1 MQGSDSNHTANTT
14 IAAGLPN
21 ITGYFSTEAQ
31 NEDATGAFYCSWT
44 KWGAHSG
51 SGGAWQKNVQFNA
64 SRSSS
69 IYGKS
74 TTVQPPA
81 YVVNIW
87 RRTA

>member
-1 MQGSDSNHTANTT
+1 MKVNGVSNRNFYSKPTADGTFYLDNF
-14 IAAGLPN
+14 AN
-21 ITGYFSTEAQ
+21 NQFTG
-31 NEDATGAFYCSWT
+31 
-44 KWGAHSG
+44 
-51 SGGAWQKNVQFNA
+51 GGGVANNSALLHIDA

-69 IYGKS
+69 IYGNS